1 MGFNTSGK
9 ETGKSNHEN
18 LVNPM
23 KIAFVV
29 QRYGL
34 EVNGGAELLCRI
46 VAEHLSKKISIEI
59 ITTCAIDYIS
69 WKNEYPRG
77 TSILNNVT
85 IRRFSVDS
93 PRDIKKFNSFSEF
106 IFMHDH
112 TRDDEIKWMK
122 LQGPYSSDLLNYIK
136 ENKNYYDLF
145 VFFTY
150 LYCTTF
156 FGFPLVSNKAILVP
170 TAHDEPPIYLSIFNG
185 LFKLPQAILYNTE
198 EEKNFVNLKF
208 KTEKISQ
215 DIIGT
220 GIDIP
225 DTIDPTAFERQYG
238 LKNFIVYVGRI
249 DESKGC
255 KELFDFFIHFKR
267 KYPSSLKLVLLGKA
281 VMKVPDHPD
290 IFPLGFV
297 SEQDKFNCIMAS
309 EMLVMPSKFESLSIV
324 LFEAWHCNRPVL
336 VNGNS
341 EVLKGQCIRSNGG
354 LWYSNYEEFKEC
366 LKILLKNQN
375 IRKILGEN
383 GKIFV
388 DKNYRWEIVEEKYLR
403 CFNRMK

>member
-1 MGFNTSGK
+1 
-9 ETGKSNHEN
+9 
-18 LVNPM
+18 L

-34 EVNGGAELLCRI
+34 EVNGGAEFLCRTI
-46 VAEHLSKKISIEI
+46 AEHLSKKISIEI
-59 ITTCAIDYIS
+59 ITTCAIDYVT
-69 WKNEYPRG
+69 WKNEYQPG
-77 TSILNNVT
+77 TSVLNNIT
-85 IRRFSVDS
+85 IRRFPVDF
-93 PRDIKKFNSFSEF
+93 PREITKFNTFSEF
-106 IFMHDH
+106 IFNQDH
-112 TRDDEIKWMK
+112 TRDDELEWMK
-122 LQGPYSSDLLNYIK
+122 LQGPYSSELLNYIK
-136 ENKNYYDLF
+136 ENENCYDLF

-156 FGFPLVSNKAILVP
+156 FGLPLVSHKAILLP
-170 TAHDEPPIYLSIFNG
+170 TAHDEPPIYLSIFND
-185 LFKLPQAILYNTE
+185 LFRLPQAILYNTKE
-198 EEKNFVNLKF
+198 ERNFVNLKF
-208 KTEKISQ
+208 KTESIPH

-220 GIDIP
+220 GIDVP
-225 DTIDPTAFERQYG
+225 DTIDPTAFERHYG

-255 KELFDFFIHFKR
+255 KELFNYFIRYKIEN
-267 KYPSSLKLVLLGKA
+267 PISLKLVLLGKA
-281 VMKVPDHPD
+281 VMEVPNHPD

-309 EMLVMPSKFESLSIV
+309 ELLVMPSKFESLSIV

-366 LKILLKNQN
+366 LMLLLTDDQMRPTLGFLGKRYVTENYSWEV
-375 IRKILGEN
+375 IERKYIDLLRR
-383 GKIFV
+383 IFES
-388 DKNYRWEIVEEKYLR
+388 K
-403 CFNRMK
+403 